1 MTYAALTQALCVKGN
16 LENACKILEDM
27 DKLNVCPNVLV
38 YNMLIAG
45 YFREGNVQE
54 AFRLHDE
61 MLDRGLV
68 PDEKTYDILV
78 SMEYGGVES
87 LRGT

>member
-1 MTYAALTQALCVKGN
+1 M
-16 LENACKILEDM
+16 EKI
-27 DKLNVCPNVLV
+27 NVHPIVLI

-45 YFREGNVQE
+45 YFREGSVQE
-54 AFRLHDE
+54 AFRLHNE

-68 PDEKTYDILV
+68 PDDKTYDIFV
-78 SMEYGGVES
+78 SIEYRGVES